1 MHLYRWLI
9 FTLKGATPDCFFC
22 YTIGLKSQVCAVQ
35 VFTQIK
41 PAVYDL
47 WLIGTAYYW
56 QNPGQI
62 AFPPTPYRTH
72 SSKTDSLFEKHL
84 KLF

>member
-1 MHLYRWLI
+1 M
-9 FTLKGATPDCFFC
+9 
-22 YTIGLKSQVCAVQ
+22 CAIQ
-35 VFTQIK
+35 IFTQIK

-62 AFPPTPYRTH
+62 SSPPTPYPTH
-72 SSKTDSLFEKHL
+72 SSKTDSLFEKTPEIILRGQYECIVRTSLVGTCVLSCIFNHT
-84 KLF
+84 